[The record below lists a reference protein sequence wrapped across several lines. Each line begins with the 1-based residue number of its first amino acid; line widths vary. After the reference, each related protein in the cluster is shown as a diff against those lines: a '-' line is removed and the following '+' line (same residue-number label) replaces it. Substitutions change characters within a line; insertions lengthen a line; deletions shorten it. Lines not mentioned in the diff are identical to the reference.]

1 MLTLTPMA
9 TAAVRKLVADTAVDE
24 DGGLRIAPGEPSAD
38 GPDLSLSLVSA
49 PEATDRTIET
59 DGAHVFL
66 EPTVAELLDS
76 KMLDATVDDGTV
88 RFALF
93 DRRDEAGASPPS

>member
-9 TAAVRKLVADTAVDE
+9 TAAVRKLVADTEIDE
-24 DGGLRIAPGEPSAD
+24 DGGLRIAPGEGSAD

-49 PEATDRTIET
+49 PETTDRMIET
-59 DGAHVFL
+59 DGAYVFL
-66 EPTVAELLDS
+66 EPTVAELLDN
-76 KMLDATVDDGTV
+76 KMLDATVDSGTV

-93 DRRDEAGASPPS
+93 DRREGAGASPPS

>member
-9 TAAVRKLVADTAVDE
+9 TAAVRKLVADTEIDE
-24 DGGLRIAPGEPSAD
+24 DGGLRIAPGESSTD
-38 GPDLSLSLVSA
+38 GPDLSLSLVSV
-49 PEATDRTIET
+49 PETTDRMIEN

-66 EPTVAELLDS
+66 EPTVAELLDN
-76 KMLDATVDDGTV
+76 KMLDATVDGGTV

-93 DRRDEAGASPPS
+93 DRRDGAGASPPS

>member
-9 TAAVRKLVADTAVDE
+9 SAAVRKLVADTEIDD
-24 DGGLRIAPGEPSAD
+24 DGGLRIAPGETSA
-38 GPDLSLSLVSA
+38 GAPDLSLSLVSV
-49 PEATDRTIET
+49 PEATDRLIET

-66 EPTVAELLDS
+66 EPTVAELLDN
-76 KMLDATVDDGTV
+76 KMLDATVDAGAV

-93 DRRDEAGASPPS
+93 DRRDDADAPSPA